1 MYNHI
6 KKIIYQYQYSISVAG
21 KHGHRSSKDTHV
33 TSKHAQPWDTTN
45 HDQQTWSYN

>member
-21 KHGHRSSKDTHV
+21 KDTHV